1 MEVPRA
7 LLAAAASCEVKNAV
21 TSMRASTCH
30 PPPHMTHDMHV
41 SSSSAGYQYA
51 CQHMSLACFIAPIH
65 SLISRLR
72 PLLAPLPPSPPCL
85 PLGISLCSLRNFH
98 ILQPGAASI
107 SSSLVVP
114 PNLGTVPAL
123 SQGPHSLPLLT
134 IPVLLQAV
142 PLAQPPH

>member
-1 MEVPRA
+1 
-7 LLAAAASCEVKNAV
+7 
-21 TSMRASTCH
+21 
-30 PPPHMTHDMHV
+30 
-41 SSSSAGYQYA
+41 
-51 CQHMSLACFIAPIH
+51 MSLACFIAPIH

-134 IPVLLQAV
+134 IPVLLQAL
-142 PLAQPPH
+142 PLSPTPPPPLIKRLEIGYSHIGNVTGAKGPAGVCTTQPRGSRATSRRRRQPSGCHGPANR